1 MTDAPHTQ
9 PARIVPVWAIVAF
22 LVLAL
27 GGAWA
32 VTLPLWLSGRGLS
45 TPGATLFIVGM
56 MFTPLVAAALVLLVL
71 GRRRPRPVLRF
82 LGVWPLR
89 PAKRT
94 VWVTV
99 AAYLGGL
106 LLPVAALAVA
116 VAAGWFPLDLTG
128 FGGFRDVLRAQGLT
142 QLPVPIGVLVTA
154 QLVQLPFLAAFNAF
168 VTIGEEIG
176 WRGFLVPALSRF
188 GTWPALIG
196 SGVVWGLW
204 HTPII
209 LLGYN
214 FGRFDGL
221 GVLFMVVACVL
232 LGTVLGW
239 LRLRTGSVWPAVFA
253 HAGVNGAAGVG
264 TVLAASGVG
273 VSNVLRSPLGY
284 SGWIVLAVVI
294 AVLVLTGAVR
304 RRGELAPARPA
315 ASTRPSTQDA
325 QPAPSG
331 SPSVSPSGSPSVSP
345 DVRAGD

>member
-1 MTDAPHTQ
+1 MTDAPHPQ
-9 PARIVPVWAIVAF
+9 PDRTVPLWAIVAF

-45 TPGATLFIVGM
+45 APGATLFIVGM
-56 MFTPLVAAALVLLVL
+56 MFTPLVSAALVLLVL
-71 GRRRPRPVLRF
+71 GHRRPRPVLRF

-99 AAYLGGL
+99 AAYLGGV
-106 LLPVAALAVA
+106 LLPFAALAVA
-116 VAAGWFPLDLTG
+116 ALAGWFPLDLTG
-128 FGGFRDVLRAQGLT
+128 FSGFRDLLRAQGLT
-142 QLPVPIGVLVTA
+142 ELPVPIGVLVTA
-154 QLVQLPFLAAFNAF
+154 QLVQLPLLAAVNAF

-176 WRGFLVPALSRF
+176 WRGFLVPALLRF
-188 GTWPALIG
+188 GTWPALVG

-214 FGRFDGL
+214 FGRFDAL
-221 GVLFMVVACVL
+221 GVVFMVIACVL
-232 LGTVLGW
+232 LGIVLGW

-264 TVLAASGVG
+264 AVLGASGVG
-273 VSNVLRSPLGY
+273 VSTVLHSPLGV
-284 SGWIVLAVVI
+284 SGWIVLAAVI

-304 RRGELAPARPA
+304 RRGELAPRR
-315 ASTRPSTQDA
+315 TRGA
-325 QPAPSG
+325 E
-331 SPSVSPSGSPSVSP
+331 PSVTP
-345 DVRAGD
+345 GD